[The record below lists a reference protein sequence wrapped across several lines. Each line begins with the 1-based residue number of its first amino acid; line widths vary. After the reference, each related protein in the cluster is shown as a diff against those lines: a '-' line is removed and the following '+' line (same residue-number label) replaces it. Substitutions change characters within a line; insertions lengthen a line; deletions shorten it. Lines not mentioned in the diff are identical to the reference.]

1 MKILLLEDDKD
12 LSETL
17 GEFLELQGFS
27 VDLAQS
33 YNEALDLSFT
43 NKYDL
48 YLFDINLPKESG
60 LELARELIEA
70 SDDTPIIF
78 ITALTDIQTITN
90 AFNIGAVDY
99 IKKPFFPEEL
109 LLRIQQKFK
118 KNDTLRYK
126 NIEIDGDILKVDGKV
141 TDIGH
146 NQFVLLKEL
155 LQNIGKPVT
164 KERLLELLDTP
175 SDGAL
180 RVALNRLK
188 KRFSL
193 PIQNI
198 RSKGYMIEK
207 V

>member
-1 MKILLLEDDKD
+1 MKILLVEDDGD
-12 LSETL
+12 LGETL
-17 GEFLELQGFS
+17 QEFLELHEFS
-27 VDLAQS
+27 VDLARS
-33 YNEALDLSFT
+33 YEEAVDLSFA

-60 LELARELIEA
+60 LELARDLIQA

-78 ITALTDIQTITN
+78 ITALTDIQTITD
-90 AFNIGAVDY
+90 AFNIGAIDY
-99 IKKPFFPEEL
+99 IKKPFFPQEL
-109 LLRIQQKFK
+109 LIRIQQKFK
-118 KNDTLRYK
+118 KQNTLHYK
-126 NIEIDGDILKVDGKV
+126 NIEIDGTILKVDDKV

-155 LQNIGKPVT
+155 LQNIGKPVE

-198 RSKGYMIEK
+198 RGKGYMIEK

>member
-1 MKILLLEDDKD
+1 MKILLLEDDGD
-12 LSETL
+12 LGETL
-17 GEFLELQGFS
+17 QEFLELHGFS
-27 VDLAQS
+27 VDLARS
-33 YNEALDLSFT
+33 YEEAVDLSFA
-43 NKYDL
+43 NRYDL
-48 YLFDINLPKESG
+48 YLFDINLPQESG
-60 LELARELIEA
+60 LELARQLIQA

-78 ITALTDIQTITN
+78 ITALTDIQTITD
-90 AFNIGAVDY
+90 AFNIGAIDY
-99 IKKPFFPEEL
+99 IKKPFYPQEL
-109 LLRIQQKFK
+109 LIRIQQKFK
-118 KNDTLRYK
+118 KQDTLHYK
-126 NIEIDGDILKVDGKV
+126 NIEIDGNILKVDGKV

-155 LQNIGKPVT
+155 LQNVGKPVD

-198 RSKGYMIEK
+198 RGKGYMIEK

>member
-17 GEFLELQGFS
+17 QEFLKLQGFS

-99 IKKPFFPEEL
+99 IKKPFFPQEL